1 MNFIRGL
8 ITKDLLQLKSY
19 RKTLIVFMIIFI
31 CTSVSEQM
39 QERIGNSIIVMI
51 TLGFGMFS
59 MATFN
64 YDEMAKADR
73 YILTFPVTKK
83 EIVIS
88 KYILIILS
96 TIIGSVA
103 GIIISLITTLII
115 SHEVPNIM
123 DLVSIAFGS
132 IFGIGV
138 VESIQIPCI
147 YKSGAEK
154 GRIQMFILTILVA
167 LLMGGIC
174 FLAEKINFNILKI
187 QELNKL
193 LPIILL
199 IINLGMYFVSYK
211 VSYKIFQNKEI

>member
-1 MNFIRGL
+1 MNVIRGL

-59 MATFN
+59 MSTFN

-88 KYILIILS
+88 KYILVILS
-96 TIIGSVA
+96 TIIGSVV

-167 LLMGGIC
+167 LLIGGIC

>member
-1 MNFIRGL
+1 MNVIRGL

-31 CTSVSEQM
+31 CTSVSEQI
-39 QERIGNSIIVMI
+39 QEGIGNAIIVMI

-73 YILTFPVTKK
+73 YILTFPITKK

-88 KYILIILS
+88 KYILVILS
-96 TIIGSVA
+96 TIIGSVV
-103 GIIISLITTLII
+103 GIIISLISTFII
-115 SHEVPNIM
+115 SHEVPNIT
-123 DLVSIAFGS
+123 DLISIALGS
-132 IFGIGV
+132 ILGIGL

-154 GRIQMFILTILVA
+154 GRIQMFIITIFVA
-167 LLMGGIC
+167 LVIGGIC
-174 FLAEKINFNILKI
+174 FLAEKFNFNILKI
-187 QELNKL
+187 KELNKL
-193 LPIILL
+193 LPSIFL
-199 IINLGMYFVSYK
+199 IIYLGMYFISYK
-211 VSYKIFQNKEI
+211 ISYKIFKNKEI